1 MALINCPECSK
12 QISDQSTTCPHCGY
26 PIQARKVDTWSTHQ
40 APREPEKKK
49 AKSYGC
55 GTFILLVV
63 IGFIVYQ
70 CASSYSDYQERV
82 QKHSEPPAE
91 QTTKSIDL
99 ETKASTM
106 LNTYEQNEVRAD
118 AIYKGKVLKVTG
130 IVHSISSDLNDDA
143 VVHLAPKGDEYAFTS
158 VHAHGDR
165 NFHNQAI
172 NLTKGTMITIIC
184 IGDGEIIGSP
194 QLKDCSFISK

>member
-26 PIQARKVDTWSTHQ
+26 PIQARKVDTWSTQQ
-40 APREPEKKK
+40 APKEPEKKK

-55 GTFILLVV
+55 GTFVLLIV
-63 IGFIVYQ
+63 ICFIVYQ
-70 CASSYSDYQERV
+70 FVSSYSDYKERIPTPSAPS
-82 QKHSEPPAE
+82 SEK
-91 QTTKSIDL
+91 TTQSIDL

-165 NFHNQAI
+165 NFHNQVI

-194 QLKDCSFISK
+194 QLKDCSFNI